1 MTLYQRVLLGCMA
14 LLVVSC
20 SPPAIDENLRLLSK
34 ARDLRD
40 SGDFALAVNYLTQID
55 TADLGD
61 SARWACT
68 CLYLETSR
76 HYNQAKLIRQMAP
89 RCYLDALHSTYFE
102 PYARFNYYM
111 SMAQA
116 NGIEHDDCTAW
127 RYLDSAVTN
136 LEQNNLPL
144 GQSSAQGMLDELLKN
159 IEDPTTVDLHSANR
173 DSLAQK
179 FCP

>member
-1 MTLYQRVLLGCMA
+1 MA
-14 LLVVSC
+14 LFVVGC

-40 SGDFALAVNYLTQID
+40 SGDFASAVDYLTQID
-55 TADLGD
+55 TAGLGD

-76 HYNQAKLIRQMAP
+76 HYNQAKLIRQTAP
-89 RCYLDALHSTYFE
+89 RCYLDALHSTYYE

-116 NGIEHDDCTAW
+116 HGIEHDDCTAW

-159 IEDPTTVDLHSANR
+159 VEDPTTVDLHSANR
-173 DSLAQK
+173 NSLAQK